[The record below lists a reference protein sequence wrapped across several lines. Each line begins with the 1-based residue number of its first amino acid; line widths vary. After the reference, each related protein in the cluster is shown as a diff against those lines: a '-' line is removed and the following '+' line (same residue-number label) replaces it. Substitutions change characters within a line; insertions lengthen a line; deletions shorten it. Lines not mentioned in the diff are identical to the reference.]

1 MRNYK
6 VILKLTGPITQVPDS
21 QKLFGALM
29 YMFAEKYGDER
40 AADLASAVRNK
51 EIHLALSNIMPEGYL
66 PAPKDYLMDH
76 ISKKNNLAEELK
88 KKHAAIKIRSY
99 IKSQELEHV
108 LAEPESSEFLFP
120 YVTQLDL
127 QQLRASI
134 DSVCYDI
141 PELNTR
147 LYSVPTVVLSEV
159 SQDKKGREHYRPV
172 DTYCYFLQVDDS
184 SLCSD
189 FLGMTEDAAV
199 DQKMI
204 ILGKRASQGLNLFQF
219 MEIAEQKGS
228 GAEAAFYLNTGMLLP
243 DSIDFKASSIKL
255 FTSQRRPF
263 EMTGGWREN
272 APKYYISFIE
282 QGSIIVVREGV
293 GHAGKSIESPFR
305 QNRDIVFGNAF
316 LYPIYLSERQV

>member
-76 ISKKNNLAEELK
+76 ISKKNNRAEALK

-120 YVTQLDL
+120 YVTSWICSSCVHQLTVSAMISRNWIHAFIPCL
-127 QQLRASI
+127 QWYFR
-134 DSVCYDI
+134 
-141 PELNTR
+141 R
-147 LYSVPTVVLSEV
+147 LVRT
-159 SQDKKGREHYRPV
+159 KK
-172 DTYCYFLQVDDS
+172 
-184 SLCSD
+184 
-189 FLGMTEDAAV
+189 
-199 DQKMI
+199 
-204 ILGKRASQGLNLFQF
+204 
-219 MEIAEQKGS
+219 AE
-228 GAEAAFYLNTGMLLP
+228 
-243 DSIDFKASSIKL
+243 
-255 FTSQRRPF
+255 
-263 EMTGGWREN
+263 
-272 APKYYISFIE
+272 
-282 QGSIIVVREGV
+282 SII
-293 GHAGKSIESPFR
+293 A
-305 QNRDIVFGNAF
+305 
-316 LYPIYLSERQV
+316 L

>member
-108 LAEPESSEFLFP
+108 LAKPESSEFLFP

-141 PELNTR
+141 PELDTR

-159 SQDKKGREHYRPV
+159 SQDKKDRH
-172 DTYCYFLQVDDS
+172 
-184 SLCSD
+184 
-189 FLGMTEDAAV
+189 
-199 DQKMI
+199 
-204 ILGKRASQGLNLFQF
+204 
-219 MEIAEQKGS
+219 
-228 GAEAAFYLNTGMLLP
+228 P
-243 DSIDFKASSIKL
+243 D
-255 FTSQRRPF
+255 
-263 EMTGGWREN
+263 
-272 APKYYISFIE
+272 
-282 QGSIIVVREGV
+282 
-293 GHAGKSIESPFR
+293 
-305 QNRDIVFGNAF
+305 
-316 LYPIYLSERQV
+316 

>member
-51 EIHLALSNIMPEGYL
+51 AIHLALSNIMPEGYL

-127 QQLRASI
+127 QQLHQLTVSAMISRNWIHAFI
-134 DSVCYDI
+134 QCLQWYFR
-141 PELNTR
+141 R
-147 LYSVPTVVLSEV
+147 LVRT
-159 SQDKKGREHYRPV
+159 KK
-172 DTYCYFLQVDDS
+172 
-184 SLCSD
+184 
-189 FLGMTEDAAV
+189 
-199 DQKMI
+199 
-204 ILGKRASQGLNLFQF
+204 
-219 MEIAEQKGS
+219 AE
-228 GAEAAFYLNTGMLLP
+228 
-243 DSIDFKASSIKL
+243 
-255 FTSQRRPF
+255 
-263 EMTGGWREN
+263 
-272 APKYYISFIE
+272 
-282 QGSIIVVREGV
+282 SII
-293 GHAGKSIESPFR
+293 A
-305 QNRDIVFGNAF
+305 
-316 LYPIYLSERQV
+316 L